1 MYIGG
6 SVIYEM
12 SEKNLIFWRYVFMMY
27 VLKGLALAGIVLTVI
42 LLLKKTK
49 ELKSSTEKDPITGM
63 TGQELWAFG
72 MKHVVVT
79 SIIGFVANFLDTLG
93 IGSFAPSSAAF
104 KMTKSVD
111 DSLVPGTLNV
121 GDTIPVCVEAFL
133 FIGIVEMD
141 ILTLVLML
149 VAAVLGSLVSASI
162 VTKFDRKKVRY
173 TLFVGLFLLA
183 TVILMKVFSFGPF
196 GTVGTALGLRGIKLV
211 IAVVLNFVLGALMS
225 IGVGLYAP
233 CMAMVLA
240 LGMDAGCAFPAMMGS
255 CAFLMAFGNGPK
267 FIKEAKIDIVATW
280 TQAIAG
286 SVGVFVA
293 YYLVKSLPLETLT
306 KVIVVVVYFT
316 AFLYLKDA
324 IKKGSAA

>member
-1 MYIGG
+1 
-6 SVIYEM
+6 
-12 SEKNLIFWRYVFMMY
+12 MMY
-27 VLKGLALAGIVLTVI
+27 VLKGLALAGVVLTVI
-42 LLLKKTK
+42 LMALKTK
-49 ELKSSTEKDPITGM
+49 EMRASSEKDPVTGM
-63 TGQELWAFG
+63 TGEELWQFG

-93 IGSFAPSSAAF
+93 IGSFAPTSAAF
-104 KMTKSVD
+104 KLTKSVD
-111 DSLVPGTLNV
+111 DALVPGTLNV
-121 GDTIPVCVEAFL
+121 GDTVPVCVEAFL
-133 FIGIVEMD
+133 FFGIVEMD

-149 VAAVLGSLVSASI
+149 VAAVIGSI
-162 VTKFDRKKVRY
+162 VMAGIVSKFDRKKVRY
-173 TLFVGLFLLA
+173 SLFVGLFLLA
-183 TVILMKVFSFGPF
+183 TVVLMRNLGVGPF
-196 GTVGTALGLRGIKLV
+196 GSQGTALGLSGVKLV
-211 IAVVLNFVLGALMS
+211 IAVVGNFVFGALMS

-240 LGMDAGCAFPAMMGS
+240 LGMDANCAFPAMMGS

-267 FIKEAKIDIVATW
+267 FIKEAKIDLVASW

-293 YYLVKSLPLETLT
+293 YYLVKSMPLDLLT

-316 AFLYLKDA
+316 AALYLKDA

>member
-1 MYIGG
+1 MAMWI
-6 SVIYEM
+6 
-12 SEKNLIFWRYVFMMY
+12 
-27 VLKGLALAGIVLTVI
+27 LKGLSLAGIVLTFI
-42 LLLKKTK
+42 LLVLKTK
-49 ELKSSTEKDPITGM
+49 QIKNSTEKDPVTGM
-63 TGQELWAFG
+63 TGEELWAFG
-72 MKHVVVT
+72 KKHWIVT
-79 SIIGFVANFLDTLG
+79 AIIGFVANFLDTLG
-93 IGSFAPSSAAF
+93 IGSFAPSSASF

-111 DSLVPGTLNV
+111 DALVPGTLNV

-133 FIGIVEMD
+133 FFGLVDMD

-149 VAAVLGSLVSASI
+149 VASVVGSLLMAGI

-173 TLFVGLFLLA
+173 ALFVGLFLLA
-183 TVILMKVFSFGPF
+183 SVVLMRNLGVGPF
-196 GTVGTALGLRGIKLV
+196 GTEGTALGLRGIKLV
-211 IAVVLNFVLGALMS
+211 IAVVGNFIFGALMS

-240 LGMDAGCAFPAMMGS
+240 LGMNSGCAFPAMMGS

-267 FIKEAKIDIVATW
+267 FIKEAKIDIIATW
-280 TQAIAG
+280 TQAIG
-286 SVGVFVA
+286 GTIGVFVA
-293 YYLVKSLPLETLT
+293 YYLVKSMPIDVLT

>member
-1 MYIGG
+1 
-6 SVIYEM
+6 
-12 SEKNLIFWRYVFMMY
+12 MMY
-27 VLKGLALAGIVLTVI
+27 VLKGLSLAGIVLCAVLMFLQT
-42 LLLKKTK
+42 KKMR
-49 ELKSSTEKDPITGM
+49 SNPEKDSATGM
-63 TGQELWAFG
+63 NGEELWQFG

-93 IGSFAPSSAAF
+93 IGSFAPTSAAF

-111 DSLVPGTLNV
+111 DALVPGTLNV
-121 GDTIPVCVEAFL
+121 GDTIPVCFEAFL
-133 FIGIVEMD
+133 FFGIVDMD

-149 VAAVLGSLVSASI
+149 VAAVAGSIVMAGI

-173 TLFVGLFLLA
+173 ALFVGLFLLA
-183 TVILMKVFSFGPF
+183 TVVLMKNLGVGPF
-196 GTVGTALGLRGIKLV
+196 GTQGTALGLSGAKLV
-211 IAVVLNFVLGALMS
+211 IAVVGNFIFGALMS

-240 LGMDAGCAFPAMMGS
+240 LGMDANCAFPAMMGS

-267 FIKEAKIDIVATW
+267 FIKEGKFDLVASW

-286 SVGVFVA
+286 SVGVYVA
-293 YYLVKSLPLETLT
+293 YAFVKSMPLDLLT
-306 KVIVVVVYFT
+306 KVICAVVYFT
-316 AFLYLKDA
+316 AVLYLRDA

>member
-1 MYIGG
+1 MAMWI
-6 SVIYEM
+6 
-12 SEKNLIFWRYVFMMY
+12 
-27 VLKGLALAGIVLTVI
+27 LKGLSLAGVVLTLI
-42 LLLKKTK
+42 LLILKTK
-49 ELKSSTEKDPITGM
+49 QIKNSTEKDAITGM
-63 TGQELWAFG
+63 SGEELWAFG
-72 MKHVVVT
+72 KKHWIVT
-79 SIIGFVANFLDTLG
+79 TIIGFVANFLDTLG

-133 FIGIVEMD
+133 FFDIVDMD
-141 ILTLVLML
+141 ILTLILML

-183 TVILMKVFSFGPF
+183 TVILLKVFNVPPF

-211 IAVVLNFVLGALMS
+211 IAVVGNFILGALMS

-240 LGMDAGCAFPAMMGS
+240 LGMNSTCAFPAMMGS

-280 TQAIAG
+280 TQAIG
-286 SVGVFVA
+286 GTIGVFVA
-293 YYLVKSLPLETLT
+293 FYLVKSMPIDVLT

>member
-1 MYIGG
+1 
-6 SVIYEM
+6 
-12 SEKNLIFWRYVFMMY
+12 MMY
-27 VLKGLALAGIVLTVI
+27 VLKGLCVIGIILTAF
-42 LLLKKTK
+42 LMWRKTK
-49 ELKSSTEKDPITGM
+49 EMLANPEKDPITGM
-63 TGQELWAFG
+63 TGKELWDFG
-72 MKHVVVT
+72 KKHWIVT
-79 SIIGFVANFLDTLG
+79 AIIGFVANFLDTLG

-111 DSLVPGTLNV
+111 DALVPGTLNV

-133 FIGIVEMD
+133 FFGIVEMD

-149 VAAVLGSLVSASI
+149 VASVIGSLVMAGI

-173 TLFVGLFLLA
+173 ALFVGLFLLA
-183 TVILMKVFSFGPF
+183 TVVLMRNLGVGPF
-196 GTVGTALGLRGIKLV
+196 GTQGEALGLRGIKLV
-211 IAVVLNFVLGALMS
+211 IAVVGNFIFGALMS

-240 LGMDAGCAFPAMMGS
+240 LGMNSTCAFPAMMGS
-255 CAFLMAFGNGPK
+255 CAYLMAFGNGPK
-267 FIKEAKIDIVATW
+267 FIKEAKIDLVASW
-280 TQAIAG
+280 TQAIG
-286 SVGVFVA
+286 GTIGVFVA
-293 YYLVKSLPLETLT
+293 YFLVKSMPIDVLT